1 MPHHRPG
8 GVAPAAMLAAA
19 LLLFATITAFGEP
32 LPLLVDTDMGLDDM
46 RAITLLLD
54 AEEWKVHGI
63 STVFGSQEPER
74 GGRAAIRLLGGVGHR
89 RLPVSTGAEEPLDGK
104 FEPPPWRPFCEQAT
118 ENLFGNKGH
127 VLLREPA
134 HEMLSRLARREGPEV
149 RLVCLGP
156 LTNIALALEADPGLT
171 DQVHTLVVACADTEK
186 QHYNIT
192 ADPEAADQVLAAPWK
207 RVVLVAHGG
216 EGLGADF
223 GDVLA
228 GIDSERITGK
238 TAQGLAWLCGS
249 GEHLLIGDE
258 LAALHLLRPDIFSGS
273 APFCATVAL
282 DEERRGLIARE
293 PGDCGVSAAAPAVEG
308 DLVVRAILDRISGIE
323 VGRPSAPMAVPA
335 HDHGA
340 GGTILRNFPPKGAA
354 SYRDDVGPM
363 VARIVEAHGEEEWR
377 WSVLTGEIHGHLG
390 IWSVVGVKMGLRA
403 LEVLGA
409 PREAVELAPHCGSR
423 PPLSCLQDGLVV
435 STGAT
440 PGRGLLLSASGAML
454 LPPLYVD
461 EESDAPQDSGPA
473 AAASFYYGERMIS
486 IRVLPEVQQLIE
498 DRIATLAGRHG
509 GTEGHAYFHELR
521 SVALELQLELDRHRI
536 FEVFE

>member
-1 MPHHRPG
+1 MPHRRPG
-8 GVAPAAMLAAA
+8 GAAPAAVLAAA
-19 LLLFATITAFGEP
+19 LLLFASAAAAEP
-32 LPLLVDTDMGLDDM
+32 LPLLVDSDMGLDDM
-46 RAITLLLD
+46 RAIALLLD
-54 AEEWKVHGI
+54 ADGIKVHGI

-89 RLPVSTGAEEPLDGK
+89 RLPVSTGAEEPLEGK

-118 ENLFGNKGH
+118 ENLFGNEGH

-134 HEMLSRLARREGPEV
+134 HEMLARLARREGPGV
-149 RLVCLGP
+149 RLACFGP
-156 LTNIALALEADPGLT
+156 LTNIALALDADPGLV
-171 DQVHTLVVACADTEK
+171 DVVHTLVVACADTENL
-186 QHYNIT
+186 HFNIT
-192 ADPEAADQVLAAPWK
+192 ADPEAARVVLAAPWK

-216 EGLGADF
+216 EDLGADF

-228 GIDSERITGK
+228 GIERERITGE
-238 TAQGLAWLCGS
+238 TAHGLAWLCGA

-258 LAALHLLRPDIFSGS
+258 LAALWLLRPDIFTPSPS
-273 APFCATVAL
+273 FCAAVAL
-282 DEERRGLIARE
+282 EEGRRGLITRE
-293 PGDCGVSAAAPAVEG
+293 GGGCQVTAAAPALEG
-308 DLVVRAILDRISGIE
+308 DLVVRAILDGLGGID
-323 VGRPSAPMAVPA
+323 VGRPAALPA
-335 HDHGA
+335 GPGHEHVD
-340 GGTILRNFPPKGAA
+340 GGTILRDFPPQGEDA
-354 SYRDDVGPM
+354 YRADVAPR
-363 VARIVEAHGEEEWR
+363 VARIIEAHGEEEWR

-423 PPLSCLQDGLVV
+423 PPLSCLQDGLMV

-461 EESDAPQDSGPA
+461 EGSDGPSAAGPA

-486 IRVLPEVQQLIE
+486 VRLIPEVQQLIE
-498 DRIATLAGRHG
+498 QRIALLAEKHG
-509 GTEGHAYFHELR
+509 GTEGDAYFQELR
-521 SVALELQLELDRHRI
+521 SVALDLQRELDRHEI
-536 FEVFE
+536 FEIFE